1 MEILN
6 SFNKFFISFQIEDLL
21 LSLFSLGNISLITG
35 VLYLFYLV
43 KEKRVA
49 WIYAFISS
57 SILTYLYFVESVYMQ
72 TLLSLFYS
80 LMAVYG
86 FVQWS
91 KKNKEKK
98 KTLKI
103 SEYPVKVHLI
113 LVFVTLLISGSVAT
127 FLSIV
132 LHSAYSTLDAMIFAF
147 SIVAT
152 YLQVNKIVSN
162 WLYWCVI
169 DVLSI
174 ILLLYLSLYSVA
186 LLMLLYFCLA
196 LWGYTKWKKQL
207 IKQNY

>member
-35 VLYLFYLV
+35 ILYLFCLV
-43 KEKRVA
+43 KEKRIA
-49 WIYAFISS
+49 WVYAFISS
-57 SILTYLYFVESVYMQ
+57 SILSYIYFSESVYMQ
-72 TLLSLFYS
+72 TLLSVCYS
-80 LMAVYG
+80 LMAIYG

-103 SEYPVKVHLI
+103 SEYPVKIHLI
-113 LVFVTLLISGSVAT
+113 LVFVTILISGSVAT
-127 FLSIV
+127 FLSIIIY
-132 LHSAYSTLDAMIFAF
+132 SAYSTLDAIIFAF

-196 LWGYTKWKKQL
+196 LWGYAKWKKQL
-207 IKQNY
+207 IKQIH

>member
-186 LLMLLYFCLA
+186 LLMLFYFCLA